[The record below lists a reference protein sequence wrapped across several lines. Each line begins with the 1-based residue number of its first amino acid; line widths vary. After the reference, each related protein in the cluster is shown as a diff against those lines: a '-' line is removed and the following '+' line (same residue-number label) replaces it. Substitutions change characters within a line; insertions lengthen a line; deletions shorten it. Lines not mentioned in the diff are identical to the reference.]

1 MLIIPSISFA
11 WGREGHIIIAEMA
24 YQMLS
29 KSAKDKLVSYLGN
42 TSLEEASVWMDEQRG
57 NNQYNY
63 LTTTHYINIEKGGKM
78 DPFQKNNIYTELN
91 EVINDLESSKTL
103 SPSDFKTDLMILIH
117 LVGDIHQ
124 PLHDGYANDRGGN
137 KINVSLLGSTTNLH
151 SAWDGGMINRLNLTK
166 EQILPL
172 YSKLSKSELD
182 QIKAIN
188 IPNWIYDSRKYLDN
202 IYAFSD
208 NNLDQEY
215 VQKSKPIL
223 EEQLM
228 KAAIRLS
235 VVLEKVLANKT
246 INPVKETTISVNKS
260 NEPITAAE
268 ASKHIGE
275 TLTVCDKV
283 YGTKYLE
290 SSSSAP
296 TFLNLGSA
304 YPNSPFSVVIFGK
317 DRPNFKEKPEL
328 YYDNKKVC
336 VSGLIKEYKGK
347 PEMILTVENEI
358 RIEN

>member
-1 MLIIPSISFA
+1 
-11 WGREGHIIIAEMA
+11 
-24 YQMLS
+24 
-29 KSAKDKLVSYLGN
+29 
-42 TSLEEASVWMDEQRG
+42 
-57 NNQYNY
+57 
-63 LTTTHYINIEKGGKM
+63 
-78 DPFQKNNIYTELN
+78 
-91 EVINDLESSKTL
+91 
-103 SPSDFKTDLMILIH
+103 
-117 LVGDIHQ
+117 
-124 PLHDGYANDRGGN
+124 
-137 KINVSLLGSTTNLH
+137 
-151 SAWDGGMINRLNLTK
+151 
-166 EQILPL
+166 L
-172 YSKLSKSELD
+172 YSKLTRFELD
-182 QIKAIN
+182 QIKVFN
-188 IPNWIYDSRKYLDN
+188 IPNWIYESRKHLDN

-246 INPVKETTISVNKS
+246 INPIKETTISIAKS
-260 NEPITAAE
+260 NEPITATE

-290 SSSSAP
+290 TSSSAP
-296 TFLNLGSA
+296 TFLNLGAA

-317 DRPNFKEKPEL
+317 DRSNFKEKPEL

-336 VSGLIKEYKGK
+336 VTGLIKEFKGK
-347 PEMILTVENEI
+347 PEMIIAKDNEI